1 MVYLFLVSAPKT
13 DPPSLLCQDR
23 MAKDSDATE
32 ANEWRLM
39 VASKRIWLSGSLN
52 LLSCSDFLLMSW
64 RVSGAKACSPETL
77 GARPSPQAL
86 PSWCGLGLK
95 TLHLPFRAYRCF
107 ESLGVWYHTSK

>member
-39 VASKRIWLSGSLN
+39 VASKRIWLSGSLK
-52 LLSCSDFLLMSW
+52 LLSCFPLDVMES
-64 RVSGAKACSPETL
+64 V
-77 GARPSPQAL
+77 
-86 PSWCGLGLK
+86 WCKGLFPRDTG
-95 TLHLPFRAYRCF
+95 R
-107 ESLGVWYHTSK
+107 